1 MQNTLKQ
8 VDKTT
13 LKLNDTLYKGYAIS
27 ELPPSFAFI
36 YNDDK
41 ENFGIQSWFNYKGLT
56 YVAK

>member
-13 LKLNDTLYKGYAIS
+13 LKLNNVTYKGYTLG

-36 YNDDK
+36 FNEDK
-41 ENFGIQSWFNYKGLT
+41 ENYGIQEWFNYKGLT

>member
-13 LKLNDTLYKGYAIS
+13 LKLNDTLYKGYTIS